1 MKTIFLPGR
10 WQAPGGPHAGHRY
23 LIEKAIEEG
32 YRVIIGVRD
41 IPKNDKDPHDV
52 ETRMAQFR
60 KLYGKRVSFVTI
72 PEDGDGLEVWY
83 GRGVGW
89 EIKEIEVPDSIRKIS
104 GTSLRK
110 LEESTIWFTG
120 IPCSGKTTLALKFK
134 SILEDKGYKVLHL
147 DGDKCRKGIC
157 SGLGFSDEGR
167 KENLRRISHISEL
180 ANQDKIIVLASYVSP
195 TEEMRDVVRNIV
207 ENLRMVYVDCDSSL
221 DSYVVKLESEGNEVH
236 YPIRDVNQ
244 NIRGIEI
251 CKAHKEAM
259 IECDEVHI
267 AWNKS
272 SSGSIWDAGMA
283 WVLNKPIKLVDGFEI
298 NQSENK
304 CLDNVF
310 K

>member
-110 LEESTIWFTG
+110 LEEST
-120 IPCSGKTTLALKFK
+120 
-134 SILEDKGYKVLHL
+134 
-147 DGDKCRKGIC
+147 
-157 SGLGFSDEGR
+157 
-167 KENLRRISHISEL
+167 
-180 ANQDKIIVLASYVSP
+180 
-195 TEEMRDVVRNIV
+195 RNIV
-207 ENLRMVYVDCDSSL
+207 ENLRMVYVDCDSEECS
-221 DSYVVKLESEGNEVH
+221 K
-236 YPIRDVNQ
+236 RDVKGMWAKAAAGEIKGFTGYDAPFEPPKDAELTLKTKELDEEEC
-244 NIRGIEI
+244 IRQLMNHFG
-251 CKAHKEAM
+251 
-259 IECDEVHI
+259 
-267 AWNKS
+267 
-272 SSGSIWDAGMA
+272 
-283 WVLNKPIKLVDGFEI
+283 L
-298 NQSENK
+298 
-304 CLDNVF
+304 
-310 K
+310 